1 MSIEI
6 VNAIISLAG
15 TLIGTFGGIMVSM
28 KLVLYRIERLEDAV
42 KENSK
47 LVDRVYKLE
56 EHNHIQD
63 STLQHLS
70 EQQRRLI
77 DDMRSVRRCGENRGN

>member
-1 MSIEI
+1 MSIEMM
-6 VNAIISLAG
+6 NALISLAG

-56 EHNHIQD
+56 EHNHLQD
-63 STLQHLS
+63 STLQHLG
-70 EQQRRLI
+70 EEQRRLI
-77 DDMRSVRRCGENRGN
+77 EDMRNIRRCGGNNGN